1 MQNTAHIV
9 LSTDFPIWSNNSFQ
23 SMQVEPQ
30 FEEVMNHTGT
40 QDLAPPGVLRDHG
53 VMPHVRC

>member
-1 MQNTAHIV
+1 
-9 LSTDFPIWSNNSFQ
+9 
-23 SMQVEPQ
+23 MQVETQ
-30 FEEVMNHTGT
+30 FEEVMNHAGT